1 MFLGF
6 YEGRNCMYYEKVFEI
21 DTVSASVQR
30 CIDVYIFNSV
40 HIKITAL
47 SSPTKTK

>member
-6 YEGRNCMYYEKVFEI
+6 YEGRNSMYYEKIFDI
-21 DTVSASVQR
+21 DTVSAALQR
-30 CIDVYIFNSV
+30 CIDVCIFNSL

-47 SSPTKTK
+47 SNPTTE

>member
-21 DTVSASVQR
+21 DTSSAGLQR
-30 CIDVYIFNSV
+30 CVDVYIFDSV
-40 HIKITAL
+40 HIKITAP
-47 SSPTKTK
+47 STSKTE